1 VQERDRLRLAFLAD
15 PNSIHTRRWL
25 AFFAERGHEVH
36 LLDGYDREIAPG
48 LHDRIVVRRYAAHG
62 GVRIPFLSSLQGR
75 RALRRV
81 LAELRPDVL
90 HAHYLT
96 RYGWQARLSGFHPLV
111 VSPWGSDL
119 FVTPRT
125 SRRARWWARATL
137 RAADQVTVVSEPMR
151 ETAMLAGARADR
163 IEMVQFGVDTERFA
177 PGSAA
182 AGLAERLGLESGRLV
197 FSSRALKPVYRQD
210 VVIEAFARLPPDT
223 SLLLTA
229 RNAEP
234 GYLAA
239 IRARIGALELGDR
252 VRIADEVAEADLPD
266 LLRLADVVVS
276 VPSSDGFPVSVLE
289 AMASGTPVVATD
301 LPPIR
306 PVLGPIADDLLVP
319 IGDVEATVR
328 ALHAALDMEPARRE
342 VLAGAMRDYA
352 VRVADYAA
360 NMERM
365 EGLYRRLAG
374 R

>member
-1 VQERDRLRLAFLAD
+1 MQERDRLRLAFLAD

-25 AFFAERGHEVH
+25 AFFAERDHEVH
-36 LLDGYDREIAPG
+36 LLDGYATAIRPG
-48 LHDRIVVRRYAAHG
+48 LHERVVVRRYTALG
-62 GVRIPFLSSLQGR
+62 RLRIPFFSSLQGR
-75 RALRRV
+75 GALRRA
-81 LAELRPDVL
+81 LAEIRPHVL

-96 RYGWQARLSGFHPLV
+96 RYGWQARLSGFHPYV

-119 FVTPRT
+119 FVTPRA
-125 SRRARWWARATL
+125 SRRAQWWARATL
-137 RAADQVTVVSEPMR
+137 GAADLVTVVSEPMR
-151 ETAMLAGARADR
+151 EAAALAGARADR

-177 PGSAA
+177 PGPAP
-182 AGLAERLGLESGRLV
+182 AGLAQRLGLGPGRLV

-210 VVIEAFARLPPDT
+210 VVIEACARLPADT
-223 SLLLTA
+223 FLLLTA
-229 RNAEP
+229 RNAEA

-239 IRARIGALELGDR
+239 IRARIDGLGFGAR
-252 VRIADEVAEADLPD
+252 VRIVDEVAEADLPD

-306 PVLGPIADDLLVP
+306 PVLGPIADELLVP
-319 IGDVEATVR
+319 VGDVEATVR
-328 ALHAALDMEPARRE
+328 ALQAALDLDPARRAA
-342 VLAGAMRDYA
+342 LAAAMRDYT
-352 VRVADYAA
+352 VRVADYVA

>member
-1 VQERDRLRLAFLAD
+1 MRDRDRLRLAFLAD

-25 AFFAERGHEVH
+25 AFFAERGHEIH
-36 LLDGYDREIAPG
+36 LLDGYATGITPG
-48 LHDRIVVRRYAAHG
+48 LHQQVVVRRYAALG
-62 GVRIPFLSSLQGR
+62 RLRIPFFSSLQGR
-75 RALRRV
+75 SALRRA

-90 HAHYLT
+90 HGHYLT
-96 RYGWQARLSGFHPLV
+96 RYGWQARLSGFHPYV

-137 RAADQVTVVSEPMR
+137 GAADLVTVVSEPMR
-151 ETAMLAGARADR
+151 EAAVLAGARADR
-163 IEMVQFGVDTERFA
+163 IEMVQFGVDTEAFA
-177 PGSAA
+177 PGPAP
-182 AGLAERLGLESGRLV
+182 AGLAQRLGLGSGRVV

-210 VVIEAFARLPPDT
+210 IVIDAFARLAPDT

-239 IRARIGALELGDR
+239 IRARVDGLGLGDR
-252 VRIADEVAEADLPD
+252 VRIVDEVAEADLPD
-266 LLRLADVVVS
+266 LLRLADIVVS
-276 VPSSDGFPVSVLE
+276 VPTSDGFPVSVLE
-289 AMASGTPVVATD
+289 AMASGTPVVASD

-306 PVLGPIADDLLVP
+306 PVLGPIADELLVP
-319 IGDVEATVR
+319 VGDVEATAR
-328 ALHAALDMEPARRE
+328 ALHAALDMDPARR
-342 VLAGAMRDYA
+342 VALATAMRDYT
-352 VRVADYAA
+352 VRVADFAT

>member
-36 LLDGYDREIAPG
+36 LLDGFATAIAPG
-48 LHDRIVVRRYAAHG
+48 LDERVVVRRYSAHG
-62 GVRIPFLSSLQGR
+62 RVRIRFFSSLQGR

-81 LAELRPDVL
+81 LAQLRPDVL

-96 RYGWQARLSGFHPLV
+96 RYGWQARLSGFHPLI

-119 FVTPRT
+119 FVTPRA

-137 RAADQVTVVSEPMR
+137 GAADLVTVVSEPMR
-151 ETAMLAGARADR
+151 EASVLAGARADR
-163 IEMVQFGVDTERFA
+163 IEMVQFGVDTKRFA
-177 PGSAA
+177 PGPAPT
-182 AGLAERLGLESGRLV
+182 GLAQRLGLGAGRLV

-210 VVIEAFARLPPDT
+210 VVIDAFAHLPPHT

-229 RNAEP
+229 RNADP

-239 IRARIGALELGDR
+239 MRARIQERELGDR
-252 VRIADEVAEADLPD
+252 VRIVDEVAEADLPD

-306 PVLGPIADDLLVP
+306 PVLGPIADELLVP
-319 IGDVEATVR
+319 VGDVDATVR
-328 ALHAALDMEPARRE
+328 ALQAALDTEPARRAA
-342 VLAGAMRDYA
+342 LAAAMRAYT